1 MNMPLPLASFLGK
14 VGQLQNYAAL
24 PLSNFGG
31 RFGNPSVFVGM
42 GGGAVSRERFGVGR
56 IQIIF
61 GPAAFPLVV
70 FMIPS
75 TYTSMWCYWQRRI
88 QDAVTPFQIF

>member
-1 MNMPLPLASFLGK
+1 MNMPFPFASFLGK
-14 VGQLQNYAAL
+14 VGQIQNYAAP

-31 RFGNPSVFVGM
+31 RFGNPSVFVRV
-42 GGGAVSRERFGVGR
+42 GGGAVSREHFGVGR

-75 TYTSMWCYWQRRI
+75 TYTSMWCNWQRGV
-88 QDAVTPFQIF
+88 QDAVTSFQIF